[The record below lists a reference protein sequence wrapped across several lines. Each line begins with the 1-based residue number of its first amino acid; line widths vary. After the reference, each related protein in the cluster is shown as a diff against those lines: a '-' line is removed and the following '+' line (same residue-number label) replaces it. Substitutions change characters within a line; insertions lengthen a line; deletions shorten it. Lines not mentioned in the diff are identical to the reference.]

1 MEYRICKR
9 CVMDTTDPTIVFDE
23 NGYCNHCND
32 ALKNKPITL
41 EETDNH
47 SFNEIIN
54 TLKQQG
60 KGKKYD
66 CILGISGGI
75 DSSYLAYLLSKENL
89 RILGV
94 HIDAGWDTE
103 ISSRNLK
110 LLCENCNIELK
121 NIKINEEEMM
131 DLQRSYFLSEVIN
144 QDVPQDHAF
153 FAELYHYMIKEKQ
166 KYFISGHNW
175 ATESIT
181 PIAWGFDAYDSTN
194 IKAIHKKY
202 GRIKLKEYPFL
213 SFYENRIKIPYIYK
227 IKKLRPLNCIKY
239 NPNEALK
246 TLEKEVGFKYYGSK
260 HNESVFTRLLQTY
273 IQPKKYGFEKRRA
286 HLSSMIVSG
295 LISRDEAIKILEQPA
310 ESEEQIEND
319 INVVTEKMKISREEF
334 DKIINSGKIVNH
346 LEFKNE
352 VKKVEKLNNLKH
364 LIKRTAKNEKNNN

>member
-1 MEYRICKR
+1 MEYKICKR
-9 CVMDTTDPTIVFDE
+9 CVMDTTDPTISFDK

-47 SFNEIIN
+47 SFNEMISL
-54 TLKQQG
+54 LKQQG
-60 KGKKYD
+60 KNKKYD
-66 CILGISGGI
+66 CVLGISGGI

-94 HIDAGWDTE
+94 HIDAGWDTD
-103 ISSRNLK
+103 ISSTNLK
-110 LLCENCNIELK
+110 LLCKNCKIELK

-131 DLQRSYFLSEVIN
+131 DLQRSYFFAEVIN

-181 PIAWGFDAYDSTN
+181 PTAWGFDAYDSAN

-202 GRIKLKEYPFL
+202 GKIKLKEYPFL

-227 IKKLRPLNCIKY
+227 MKKLRPLNCIQY
-239 NPNEALK
+239 NPDEALK
-246 TLEKEVGFKYYGSK
+246 ILEKEVGFKYYGSK

-295 LISRDEAIKILEQPA
+295 LITRDEALKILEQPA
-310 ESEEQIEND
+310 ESKEQIEKD
-319 INVVTEKMKISREEF
+319 IKEVTEKMKITREEF
-334 DKIINSGKIVNH
+334 DRVINSKHIESH
-346 LEFKNE
+346 LNFKNNI
-352 VKKVEKLNNLKH
+352 KKEETLKKIKNLLK
-364 LIKRTAKNEKNNN
+364 